1 MKTRSPVLALAAA
14 LVVPGLGH
22 VYAGPFA
29 RGLGFLLGI
38 AVLPPLTCRLALA
51 GLGLSCVPAL
61 VVCAGVVAGVGL
73 YAWSVAD
80 AWKCAR
86 RVPENDPPRPWQRP
100 LVYAVSAVVAYL
112 FVLVPFTSYARANLV
127 ETFKAPTASM
137 LPAIFPGDRFLAD
150 KRVNRLG
157 GIPLARGD
165 VALFIYPDNR
175 TNMFVK
181 RIIGLPGDSIE
192 LEGNRVRV
200 NGRDLQGAEIHDLG
214 DPIRNR
220 LLDDHVAFRESGDR
234 GAYTVLWKKD
244 APADRQSLVVPSGQ
258 IFVLGDNRS
267 SSVDSRKFGTVPVAD
282 VKAVAKQ
289 VLVSFGG
296 GEGMRWS
303 RLGKAIE

>member
-1 MKTRSPVLALAAA
+1 MKTRSPVLALAAG

-22 VYAGPFA
+22 VYAGPFV
-29 RGLGFLLGI
+29 RGLGFLLAI

-51 GLGLSCVPAL
+51 GTGCILSL
-61 VVCAGVVAGVGL
+61 TVCAGVLAGVGL

-86 RVPENDPPRPWQRP
+86 RASEDDPPRPWQRP

-112 FVLVPFTSYARANLV
+112 FVLAPLTSHARENLL

-150 KRVNRLG
+150 KRVNRPG

-181 RIIGLPGDSIE
+181 RIVGLPGDAIE
-192 LEGNRVRV
+192 IDGNRVRV
-200 NGRDLQGAEIHDLG
+200 NGRDLQGAEVHDLG
-214 DPIRNR
+214 DAIRNR
-220 LLDDHVAFRESGDR
+220 LLGDHLAFKESGDR
-234 GAYTVLWKKD
+234 GAYTVLWRKD
-244 APADRQSLVVPSGQ
+244 APTVRQSLVVPSGQ
-258 IFVLGDNRS
+258 VFVLGDNRGS
-267 SSVDSRKFGTVPVAD
+267 SLDSRRFGTVPMVD

-289 VLVSFGG
+289 VMVSFGG
-296 GEGMRWS
+296 GEGMRWA
-303 RLGKAIE
+303 RLGKTIE